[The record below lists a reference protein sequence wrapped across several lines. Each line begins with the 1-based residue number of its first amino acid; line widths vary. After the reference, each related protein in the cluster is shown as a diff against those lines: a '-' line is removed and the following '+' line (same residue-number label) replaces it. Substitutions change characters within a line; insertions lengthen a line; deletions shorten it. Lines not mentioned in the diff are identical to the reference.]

1 MLVLTGSYPRIE
13 WRRAPNQPPKCYWL
27 LLSLVERPLEDTLK
41 VDLALTPDSQGSLV
55 IDANKILSR
64 RLRLYSRVLVGDD
77 SDSRQQQI
85 GLEYQINNVTFGEL
99 SSERTSS
106 LVTTTGR
113 LRLKLNLN

>member
-1 MLVLTGSYPRIE
+1 MPTKYYRDGS
-13 WRRAPNQPPKCYWL
+13 
-27 LLSLVERPLEDTLK
+27 
-41 VDLALTPDSQGSLV
+41 GST
-55 IDANKILSR
+55 
-64 RLRLYSRVLVGDD
+64 RVLVGDD